1 MEGSGAADELA
12 ACGGARKTAIAVAQ
26 GAEQRRVDGDVPVQ
40 AAEEVREADDAGTSG
55 RCSEQE
61 LRSEAMEPGERR
73 QRAPATALSGRKRRR
88 DEEPEAEGTQ
98 QAAEHRQSTVLAP
111 TTKTPPTSAVSVAK
125 I

>member
-40 AAEEVREADDAGTSG
+40 AAEEVREADDAGTSR

-111 TTKTPPTSAVSVAK
+111 TTRQESS
-125 I
+125 